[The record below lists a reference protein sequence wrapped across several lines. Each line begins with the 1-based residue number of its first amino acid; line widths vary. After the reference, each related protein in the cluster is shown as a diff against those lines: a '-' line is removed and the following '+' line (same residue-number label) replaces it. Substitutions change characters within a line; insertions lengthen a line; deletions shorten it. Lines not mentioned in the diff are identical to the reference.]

1 MANAE
6 TAKRIEAPAE
16 RVWALISGA
25 EMIEEIVTSI
35 YGEKAEF
42 DRPGRGAK
50 EAGAG
55 AILTTTLK
63 DGKGVIKERIEEV
76 DDSERCLRYRVLD
89 VGPFPYANYQ
99 GEIRVTE
106 SGPDACNLSFQC
118 CFVPVGVAEDE
129 SKAVWLENNNNVLEG
144 INTYLTA

>member
-16 RVWALISGA
+16 RVWALLSGA
-25 EMIEEIVTSI
+25 EMIEEIVPGI

-63 DGKGVIKERIEEV
+63 DGKGIIRERIEEV
-76 DDSERCLRYRVLD
+76 NDEERCLKYRVLD

-99 GEIRVTE
+99 GEIRVTF
-106 SGPDACNLSFQC
+106 SGTDACIVSFQC
-118 CFVPVGVAEDE
+118 SYVPVGVPEDE
-129 SKAVWLENNNNVLEG
+129 SRLVWLENNNNVLEG
-144 INTYLTA
+144 INKYLTQ